1 MRDVMLRIGQGVDVH
16 PFSSDGDR
24 RLVLGG
30 VRIPNEP
37 ALDGHSD
44 ADVVLHATVD
54 ALLGAAGLGDI
65 GTLFGSEDP
74 DYAGADSQV
83 FLAGA
88 LSQVAQAGWRV
99 GNVDITLIGQRPRIG
114 PYRDRMMASVAN
126 LLGVHV
132 GQVNIKATTS
142 DGLGFTG
149 RGDGLACLAIVLL
162 QAAHTT

>member
-1 MRDVMLRIGQGVDVH
+1 MRVGQGVDVH
-16 PFSSDGDR
+16 PFSTDSGR

-44 ADVVLHATVD
+44 ADIILHATVD
-54 ALLGAAGLGDI
+54 ALLGAAGMGDI

-88 LSQVAQAGWRV
+88 LRQVARAGWQV
-99 GNVDITLIGQRPRIG
+99 CNVDITLIGQRPRIG
-114 PYRDRMMASVAN
+114 PYRDRISASMAT
-126 LLGVHV
+126 LLGVHG

-149 RGDGLACLAIVLL
+149 RGEGLACMATVLL
-162 QAAHTT
+162 QSARPA